1 VENSFDLSFL
11 TFLSAI
17 NYLSQMI
24 ARRAIVNLR
33 SFIPKSNSGFGSVE
47 MSKTTFGSV
56 EMSNKMS
63 TDSKEGRL
71 SGKVAI
77 VTASTQG

>member
-1 VENSFDLSFL
+1 
-11 TFLSAI
+11 
-17 NYLSQMI
+17 MI
-24 ARRAIVNLR
+24 ARRTIVNLR
-33 SFIPKSNSGFGSVE
+33 SFIPKSNSGFGNFGSVE
-47 MSKTTFGSV
+47 MSKTTFASAQ
-56 EMSNKMS
+56 MSNKMS